1 MLMTLPK
8 PIRALISGWG
18 MIWLTLLTIVFGC
31 ATIVLAWCRVSQHK
45 IQWAPRKWASL
56 ILWGVGCPVR
66 TLGRENIDPNDT
78 YVFASNHT
86 SALDIPTLLGQLP
99 SNFRWIA
106 KKELFKIALFGPAM
120 LRAGYI
126 PIDRS
131 DGRAALESLNRA
143 AERIAGGA
151 SVVIFPEGTRS
162 ADGQLLPFKSGGLAL
177 AIRSKRPVVPVAII
191 GANKVLKPKS
201 LLIAPGRI
209 CLVLG
214 KPIPT
219 EGLKMGQRDELAQKV
234 REQVQALL
242 DTNTPTLG

>member
-1 MLMTLPK
+1 MNLPK
-8 PIRALISGWG
+8 PIRALISAWG
-18 MIWLTLLTIVFGC
+18 IAWLTLLTIVFGT
-31 ATIVLAWCRVSQHK
+31 ATIVLSWCRVSDHK
-45 IQWAPRKWASL
+45 IQWVPRNWARL
-56 ILWGVGCPVR
+56 ILWGVGCPAR
-66 TLGRENIDPNDT
+66 TLGRENIETGAT

-86 SALDIPTLLGQLP
+86 SALDIPALLGELP

-131 DGRAALESLNRA
+131 DRRAAMKSLSRA

-162 ADGQLLPFKSGGLAL
+162 PDGNLLPFKSGGLAL
-177 AIRSKRPVVPVAII
+177 AIRSRRPVVPVAII
-191 GANKVLKPKS
+191 GANQALRPKS
-201 LLIAPGRI
+201 LLLSPGRVHI
-209 CLVLG
+209 VLG

-219 EGLKMGQRDELAQKV
+219 DGLKMNQRDELAQEV
-234 REQVQALL
+234 RERVQELL
-242 DTNTPTLG
+242 DNNIPTLS